1 MPMLRPGQLKF
12 EANLMLLRI
21 KNVPGAKMR
30 AIMQMHGEREEVD
43 RPISNDA

>member
-1 MPMLRPGQLKF
+1 MLF
-12 EANLMLLRI
+12 RI
-21 KNVPGAKMR
+21 KNVLGGKMR